1 MLVGPPTRSAP
12 SLKSIFLR
20 PCSSSE
26 LLYLSSQV
34 LQEYYTRKVWEKNI
48 VVTLHTGILYIST
61 SELQFKKRDV
71 LNQYVGVAP
80 SKDTP
85 PAATFIGN
93 RSTACIIV
101 LHDPFPPPRERERES
116 FMLIAIKVAY
126 VNHQIFERWPS
137 MCTN

>member
-1 MLVGPPTRSAP
+1 MQSCGVAYVDCMSHDKIVVKMTNPV
-12 SLKSIFLR
+12 
-20 PCSSSE
+20 CSSSE

-80 SKDTP
+80 GNDTP
-85 PAATFIGN
+85 PAATFVGN

-101 LHDPFPPPRERERES
+101 LHVYLF
-116 FMLIAIKVAY
+116 LV
-126 VNHQIFERWPS
+126 
-137 MCTN
+137 